1 MRRSRYM
8 KIIQVMPEFAVGGA
22 EIMAENLSY
31 ELKKLGCEV
40 IVVSLFNLHTAIT
53 DRMEQNGIR
62 VEFFD
67 KKPGLDLSQIR
78 KLYKFFRVEKPDVV
92 HTHRNAIQ
100 YGALAAYFARVT
112 CKIHTLHSIAEK
124 ENGKIQRKFNRMLF
138 KYFGV
143 VPVSLSKLIQDS
155 VIEEYRIKAEDTPI
169 ILNGMPLEKYH
180 KKTDYE
186 INGSVKIIHVGRF
199 AEPKNHYGLIKAF
212 KTICKSYP
220 DATLNLFGTG
230 ELEEDIRAFVKKEG
244 LEKNVVFNGV
254 SHNIE
259 DELIKN
265 DIFCLPSIYEGVP
278 LTLIEAMASAMPIVA
293 TSVGGIS
300 NMLENEIDAFVID
313 NNTKTI
319 SDSIIK
325 LIVSKE
331 SRETMGQNAYNRTRD
346 FSSFNMAKQYMNLYK
361 AKD

>member
-1 MRRSRYM
+1 M
-8 KIIQVMPEFAVGGA
+8 KIIQVMPEFELGGA
-22 EIMAENLSY
+22 EIMVETLSY
-31 ELKKLGCEV
+31 ELKKLGCDV
-40 IVVSLFNLHTAIT
+40 IVVSLFNLHTPIT

-67 KKPGLDLSQIR
+67 KKSGLDLSQVR
-78 KLYKFFRVEKPDVV
+78 KLYKFFKKEKPDVV

-100 YGALAAYFARVT
+100 YGALAACFARVT

-124 ENGKIQRKFNRMLF
+124 ENGKIQRKFNKILF

-155 VIEEYRIKAEDTPI
+155 VIDEYGVKAKNTPI
-169 ILNGMPLEKYH
+169 ILNGMPLEKYN

-186 INGSVKIIHVGRF
+186 IYGGVKVIHVGRF
-199 AEPKNHYGLIKAF
+199 VEPKNHYGLIKAF
-212 KTICKSYP
+212 KAICKSYP
-220 DATLNLFGTG
+220 DATLNLFGVG
-230 ELEEDIRAFVKKEG
+230 ELMEDIKAYVKEEG

-259 DELIKN
+259 NELIKN
-265 DIFCLPSIYEGVP
+265 DIFCFPSIYEGVP
-278 LTLIEAMASAMPIVA
+278 LALIEAMASAMPIVA
-293 TSVGGIS
+293 TNVGGIS
-300 NMLENEIDAFVID
+300 NMLENEIDAFVTD

-325 LIVSKE
+325 LIASKE
-331 SRETMGQNAYNRTRD
+331 LRETMGANAYNRAKD
-346 FSSFNMAKQYMNLYK
+346 FSSLNMAKRYMYLYE